1 MSVVELMVGTA
12 PAWPDVAKSILLR
25 VPSGHATAGDPG
37 QQQAPPEGTH
47 YCNET
52 RRGKCIQV
60 HSK

>member
-1 MSVVELMVGTA
+1 MSVVELMVRTLL
-12 PAWPDVAKSILLR
+12 VACLAQIYLLEW
-25 VPSGHATAGDPG
+25 PSGHATADDPG